1 MVTNTK
7 AVSHNLPT
15 LTTFTYLLVPMDQH
29 FKKIT
34 NVSLEG
40 FLNLEALTFQGL
52 GLKRVG
58 LNEPSNTQGHWV

>member
-15 LTTFTYLLVPMDQH
+15 LIALTYLLVPMDWH

-34 NVSLEG
+34 NLSLEG
-40 FLNLEALTFQGL
+40 FLDLEALTFQGL

-58 LNEPSNTQGHWV
+58 LDEPSNTQGHWV